1 METPV
6 ELLFKGCY
14 KLENFKPLILN
25 QKCDFDIFGG
35 EFGINEIAKN
45 MYEKIFKDYTLS
57 PYFKAI
63 ELEE

>member
-6 ELLFKGCY
+6 EMLFKGCH

-25 QKCDFDIFGG
+25 QKSDFEIFGG
-35 EFGINEIAKN
+35 EKGINEVATL

-57 PYFKAI
+57 PYFRAI
-63 ELEE
+63 ELDD